1 MEPVSAVADI
11 MEKQVVDAFNKP
23 MHHCQGCKHPDI
35 WFQKPSPVK
44 PGCVFIEDLWKWC
57 IIYFIRS
64 MNYKSLKSQMSF
76 CHVLQN
82 TVSSLLWTSAAL
94 DPSVLLYNQVTFWNH
109 LFFSV
114 LLWLHDAFRGFT
126 FHVIGVE
133 WLEYNLTLIWCGWL
147 ISVSRTVAVYRCD
160 WSCFADL
167 CRSLVWC
174 LERTKES
181 PAANFYYQQLI
192 AYRPWLA
199 PIADTVINVAI
210 YLLYVKSRHAGI
222 TLTHS
227 KICLGLDSLSFNS

>member
-1 MEPVSAVADI
+1 

-64 MNYKSLKSQMSF
+64 LSYKSLKSQLSF

-82 TVSSLLWTSAAL
+82 TASSLLWRSAL
-94 DPSVLLYNQVTFWNH
+94 HQIHLYNQVTFWITCS
-109 LFFSV
+109 LSAALDTQCFQ
-114 LLWLHDAFRGFT
+114 GFT
-126 FHVIGVE
+126 FHVIVVE
-133 WLEYNLTLIWCGWL
+133 WLEYKLTYLLWAVDLAEQDCG
-147 ISVSRTVAVYRCD
+147 SD

-181 PAANFYYQQLI
+181 PAANFY
-192 AYRPWLA
+192 
-199 PIADTVINVAI
+199 
-210 YLLYVKSRHAGI
+210 
-222 TLTHS
+222 
-227 KICLGLDSLSFNS
+227 